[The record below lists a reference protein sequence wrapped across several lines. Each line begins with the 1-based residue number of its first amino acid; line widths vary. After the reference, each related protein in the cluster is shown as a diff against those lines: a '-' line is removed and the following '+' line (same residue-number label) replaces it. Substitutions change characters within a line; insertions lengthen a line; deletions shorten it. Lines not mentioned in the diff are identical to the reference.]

1 MIQVAMKKLINQFSK
16 FVVIGFMNTAI
27 DFGVLNLLMWQTGIY
42 KGRWIILLNIIA
54 VSVAVINSYFWNKYW
69 TFKAKQADEPGE
81 IAKEFS
87 QFIMV
92 TLIGLAINSSI
103 VFGVTTFIPPFFGL
117 SSELWANLAK
127 AAATGLSLIWNFIG
141 YKFIVFKK

>member
-1 MIQVAMKKLINQFSK
+1 MSSKLIRQFSK

-27 DFGVLNLLMWQTGIY
+27 DFAVLNLLMWQTGIY
-42 KGRWIILLNIIA
+42 KGQWIILLNAIA
-54 VSVAVINSYFWNKYW
+54 FAVAVINSYFWNKLW
-69 TFKAKQADEPGE
+69 TFRAKEADEPGE

-92 TLIGLAINSSI
+92 TLVGVAINSSI

-117 SSELWANLAK
+117 SPELWANLAK
-127 AAATGLSLIWNFIG
+127 AAATGFSLIWNFIG